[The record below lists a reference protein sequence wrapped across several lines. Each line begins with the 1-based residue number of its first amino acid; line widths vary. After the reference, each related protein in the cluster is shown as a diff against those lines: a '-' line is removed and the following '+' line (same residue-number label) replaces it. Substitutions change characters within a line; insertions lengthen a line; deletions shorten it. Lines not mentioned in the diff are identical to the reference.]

1 MSNTF
6 KLFLAG
12 AALVSAM
19 PAGASAQA
27 RAGDKDDQFVVSGC
41 VTPSRDVRIGTG
53 PQSLFVWSRGDVSLG
68 SPTANFKPAEPV
80 GTTGSF
86 VPVFDWIDD
95 ENDFAK
101 HVGQRVEIVGE
112 MSDRVRKGELEIKHD
127 NGFTEL
133 EFEVGG
139 REAKARVPRAWFGP
153 AVRENSQDVDLDILV
168 RTIDVEKVTVLGPCP
183 TR

>member
-1 MSNTF
+1 MFKSF
-6 KLFLAG
+6 KLVLAAAVLVGALPSG
-12 AALVSAM
+12 AA
-19 PAGASAQA
+19 AQA
-27 RAGDKDDQFVVSGC
+27 RAGDRDDQFVVSGC

-53 PQSLFVWSRGDVSLG
+53 PQSLFIWSRGDVYLG
-68 SPTANFKPAEPV
+68 LPTGNFKPSEPV

-86 VPVFDWIDD
+86 MPVFYWIDD

-101 HVGQRVEIVGE
+101 YVGQRVEIVGE
-112 MSDRVRKGELEIKHD
+112 MSGTLRKGELEIKHE

-139 REAKARVPRAWFGP
+139 REATARVPRAWFGP
-153 AVRENSQDVDLDILV
+153 AVREASQDADLDVVV
-168 RTIDVEKVTVLGPCP
+168 RTVDVEKVTVLGPCP

>member
-1 MSNTF
+1 MSKSY
-6 KLFLAG
+6 KLFLAA
-12 AALVSAM
+12 AALLTVLPTS
-19 PAGASAQA
+19 ASAQA
-27 RAGDKDDQFVVSGC
+27 RSGDKDDQFVVSGC

-53 PQSLFVWSRGDVSLG
+53 PQSLFIWSRGDVYLG
-68 SPTANFKPAEPV
+68 SPTGNFKPSEPV
-80 GTTGSF
+80 GTTGRF
-86 VPVFDWIDD
+86 IPVFYWIDD

-112 MSDRVRKGELEIKHD
+112 MSGNVRKGELEIKHD

-139 REAKARVPRAWFGP
+139 REATARVPRAWFGP
-153 AVRENSQDVDLDILV
+153 TVRENAQDADLDVLV
-168 RTIDVEKVTVLGPCP
+168 RTVDVEKVTVLGPCP

>member
-1 MSNTF
+1 MSKSF
-6 KLFLAG
+6 KLVLCGVALISALPNG
-12 AALVSAM
+12 AA
-19 PAGASAQA
+19 AQA

-41 VTPSRDVRIGTG
+41 VTPTRDVRIGTG
-53 PQSLFVWSRGDVSLG
+53 PQSLFIWSRGDVYLG
-68 SPTANFKPAEPV
+68 SPTGNFKPSEPM

-86 VPVFDWIDD
+86 IPVFYWIDD

-101 HVGQRVEIVGE
+101 YVGQRVEIAGE
-112 MSDRVRKGELEIKHD
+112 MSDTLRKGELEIKHE

-139 REAKARVPRAWFGP
+139 REATARVPRAWFGP
-153 AVRENSQDVDLDILV
+153 AVREASQDADLDVVV
-168 RTIDVEKVTVLGPCP
+168 RTVDIEKVTVLGPCP

>member
-1 MSNTF
+1 MSKSV

-12 AALVSAM
+12 AALVSVL
-19 PAGASAQA
+19 PTGAAAQT
-27 RAGDKDDQFVVSGC
+27 RAGDRDDQFVVSGC

-53 PQSLFVWSRGDVSLG
+53 PHSLFVWSRGDVYLA
-68 SPTANFKPAEPV
+68 SPDAKFKPAEPV
-80 GTTGSF
+80 GTTGTF
-86 VPVFDWIDD
+86 IPVFYWIDD
-95 ENDFAK
+95 ENDFSR

-112 MSDRVRKGELEIKHD
+112 MSDRLRKGELEITHD
-127 NGFTEL
+127 NGFTDL

-153 AVRENSQDVDLDILV
+153 ALREGQNEIETDVTV
-168 RTIDVEKVTVLGPCP
+168 RTVDVEKVTVLGPCP